1 MALKT
6 DWQDGDAFSADDMN
20 DVATAVND
28 NTSAIAGKADA
39 VHTHNAA
46 DITGGQLSIARIP
59 TGTSAQ
65 TVCIGNDARLSDTRT
80 PTDNTV
86 STAKIQNGAVTEAK
100 IANGAVTTGK
110 IGDGQVT
117 SAKIA
122 DGTIVNADI
131 NSSAGIAVSKLGTGR
146 VAGYANGAASNLD
159 FDILTESQWDALG
172 SPVAGRIYLIFE
184 D

>member
-1 MALKT
+1 MVLKT

-46 DITGGQLSIARIP
+46 DITGGQFDIARIP

-86 STAKIQNGAVTEAK
+86 STAKIQDGAVTAAK
-100 IANGAVTTGK
+100 LHSSVLENRPEIIV
-110 IGDGQVT
+110 
-117 SAKIA
+117 SA
-122 DGTIVNADI
+122 
-131 NSSAGIAVSKLGTGR
+131 
-146 VAGYANGAASNLD
+146 
-159 FDILTESQWDALG
+159 
-172 SPVAGRIYLIFE
+172 
-184 D
+184 

>member
-1 MALKT
+1 MVLKT

-46 DITGGQLSIARIP
+46 DITGGQFDIARIP
-59 TGTSAQ
+59 TGNSAQ

-86 STAKIQNGAVTEAK
+86 STAKIQDGAVTAAK
-100 IANGAVTTGK
+100 LHSSVLENRPEIIVDDTPPQ
-110 IGDGQVT
+110 DT
-117 SAKIA
+117 SVIW
-122 DGTIVNADI
+122 VDI
-131 NSSAGIAVSKLGTGR
+131 S
-146 VAGYANGAASNLD
+146 
-159 FDILTESQWDALG
+159 
-172 SPVAGRIYLIFE
+172 
-184 D
+184 